1 VPPVL
6 PVVLYNGDAR
16 WNAPTDSTD
25 LVSLS
30 PDSPL
35 WHWQPRVRYHLV
47 DEGAFP
53 GSELA
58 RRDTLVALLFRLETC
73 QNPADLTALVGEVIG
88 WFRQHPGYE
97 ELKRLFH
104 EIMQQAIS
112 GLGTRGEAVVIPDE
126 MLEARNMLATRV
138 QEWVRQWKAE
148 GTAEG
153 IDIGE
158 VSGRTKMLTRQLCR
172 RFGELPADAVE
183 QINSATA
190 EQLDEWMDR
199 LMDAKSLDDVFQDG
213 QMN

>member
-1 VPPVL
+1 MPAEVRSRLRPHLDQPHPLRIVPEYL
-6 PVVLYNGDAR
+6 
-16 WNAPTDSTD
+16 
-25 LVSLS
+25 LS
-30 PDSPL
+30 RFGLWPDSPL
-35 WHWQPRVRYHLV
+35 WHWQPRIRYNLV

-58 RRDTLVALLFRLETC
+58 RRNTLVALLFRLETC
-73 QNPADLTALVGEVIG
+73 ENPAELTVLVGEVIG

-112 GLGTRGEAVVIPDE
+112 GLGVGGEAVGIPDE
-126 MLEARNMLATRV
+126 MWEARNMLATRV

-148 GTAEG
+148 G

-158 VSGRTKMLTRQLCR
+158 VSGRAKMLTRQLCR
-172 RFGELPADAVE
+172 RFGELPANTVD

-190 EQLDEWMDR
+190 EQLDEWADR
-199 LMDAKSLDDVFQDG
+199 LMDAKSLGDVFQDG